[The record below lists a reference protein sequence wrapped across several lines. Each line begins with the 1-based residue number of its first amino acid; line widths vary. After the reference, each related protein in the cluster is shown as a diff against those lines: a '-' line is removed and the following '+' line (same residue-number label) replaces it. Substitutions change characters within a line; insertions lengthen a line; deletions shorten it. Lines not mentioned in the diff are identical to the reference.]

1 MNSSFYAAEHKVKPS
16 AGFSIYRKDASEQN
30 MMTIWFY
37 TIGSVIIVSLISL
50 IGVFFLSIDRKRL
63 AKMLLFMVSFA
74 AGALMGDSFLH
85 LLPESTEGG
94 MQLKI
99 SVFIL
104 AGILTFFILEKI
116 ISWRHCHIPT
126 SEEHPHPVGVM
137 NLIGDGFHNTLD
149 GMIIGGSFL
158 VSVPLGISTTLAVIL
173 HEIPQEIGDFGILI
187 HAGYS
192 VRRALFFNFLCA
204 LTAVLGAALTL
215 AIGLKSES
223 VSAFLVPFT
232 IGSFVYIATA
242 DLIPELKKE
251 TALKKS
257 SLQLLFILLG
267 VGVMGILLLLE

>member
-1 MNSSFYAAEHKVKPS
+1 
-16 AGFSIYRKDASEQN
+16 
-30 MMTIWFY
+30 MMAIWLY

-50 IGVFFLSIDRKRL
+50 IGVFFLSIDQKRL

-85 LLPESTEGG
+85 LLPESVEGG
-94 MQLKI
+94 MQLRI

-126 SEEHPHPVGVM
+126 SEEHPHPVGIM
-137 NLIGDGFHNTLD
+137 NLIGDGFHNILD
-149 GMIIGGSFL
+149 GMIIGGSYL

-192 VRRALFFNFLCA
+192 VRKALFFNFLCA
-204 LTAVLGAALTL
+204 ITAVVGAALTL
-215 AIGLKSES
+215 AIGLESES

-257 SLQLLFILLG
+257 LLQLLFILLG
-267 VGVMGILLLLE
+267 AGVMGILLLLE

>member
-1 MNSSFYAAEHKVKPS
+1 
-16 AGFSIYRKDASEQN
+16 
-30 MMTIWFY
+30 MMAIWFY
-37 TIGSVIIVSLISL
+37 TIGSVIVVSLISL
-50 IGVFFLSIDRKRL
+50 VGVFTLSLDRKRL

-85 LLPESTEGG
+85 LLPESVAEG

-104 AGILTFFILEKI
+104 VGILAFFILEKI
-116 ISWRHCHIPT
+116 ICWRHCHIPT
-126 SEEHPHPVGVM
+126 SEEHPHPVGIM
-137 NLIGDGFHNTLD
+137 NLIGDGFHNILD
-149 GMIIGGSFL
+149 GMIIGGSYL

-187 HAGYS
+187 HAGYT
-192 VRRALFFNFLCA
+192 VRKALLFNFFCA

-215 AIGLKSES
+215 AIGLESES
-223 VSAFLVPFT
+223 VSSFLVPFT

-251 TALKKS
+251 TDLKKS
-257 SLQLLFILLG
+257 LLQLIFILLG
-267 VGVMGILLLLE
+267 SGVMGILLLVE

>member
-1 MNSSFYAAEHKVKPS
+1 MT
-16 AGFSIYRKDASEQN
+16 
-30 MMTIWFY
+30 TIWFY
-37 TIGSVIIVSLISL
+37 TMGSVIIVSLISL
-50 IGVFFLSIDRKRL
+50 IGVFFLSIDQKRL

-85 LLPESTEGG
+85 LLLESVKGG
-94 MQLKI
+94 MQPKI

-104 AGILTFFILEKI
+104 TGILVFFILEKI

-126 SEEHPHPVGVM
+126 SEEHPHPVGIM
-137 NLIGDGFHNTLD
+137 NLIGDGFHNILD

-187 HAGYS
+187 HAGYA
-192 VRRALFFNFLCA
+192 VRKALLFNFFCA

-215 AIGLKSES
+215 AIGLESES

-232 IGSFVYIATA
+232 IGSFLYIATA

-251 TALKKS
+251 TDLKKS
-257 SLQLLFILLG
+257 LLQLMFILLG
-267 VGVMGILLLLE
+267 SGVMGLLLLLE